1 VTQPPGSAVGPTEAT
16 RYAKIAAVSKVEPVQ
31 HRYAYVGAD
40 LQDLYGVNPKTIVG
54 AGKLQDAY
62 VAGGSAS
69 SLFARLAAQPDAILV
84 SAETVK
90 DFQLLPGDQ
99 LTLRMQ
105 DTRTNRYAD
114 VRFHYA
120 GVVKEFPTAPRDSFL
135 IANAT
140 YVAKMTGSDAV
151 STFLVDANGNN
162 PQVIADRLRTALGTT
177 ATVTDIT
184 SSRTIVGSSLTAVDL
199 AGLTRVELAYALA
212 LAVAASGLTLWLG
225 LAERRRIFAIAAALG
240 ARARQ
245 VGAFVW
251 IEATI
256 IAVAAVVLGG
266 LGGWALT
273 NLLVKVLT
281 GVFDPAPAALTV
293 PVGYLAIVAAVL
305 VGAVA
310 VAARAGIV
318 ASQRDPLATP
328 NGNAAWR
335 LIRPEDSSQCA
346 GPRSG

>member
-1 VTQPPGSAVGPTEAT
+1 VSTAATET
-16 RYAKIAAVSKVEPVQ
+16 HETHEVHTGERPHPQDIFYVKIALA
-31 HRYAYVGAD
+31 
-40 LQDLYGVNPKTIVG
+40 
-54 AGKLQDAY
+54 
-62 VAGGSAS
+62 
-69 SLFARLAAQPDAILV
+69 LAAMTGLEV
-84 SAETVK
+84 STYFANF
-90 DFQLLPGDQ
+90 DGFMLPV
-99 LTLRMQ
+99 LP
-105 DTRTNRYAD
+105 A
-114 VRFHYA
+114 
-120 GVVKEFPTAPRDSFL
+120 
-135 IANAT
+135 
-140 YVAKMTGSDAV
+140 TGSDAV
-151 STFLVDANGNN
+151 STFLVDANGSN

-318 ASQRDPLATP
+318 ASQRDPLAT
-328 NGNAAWR
+328 
-335 LIRPEDSSQCA
+335 L
-346 GPRSG
+346 RSR